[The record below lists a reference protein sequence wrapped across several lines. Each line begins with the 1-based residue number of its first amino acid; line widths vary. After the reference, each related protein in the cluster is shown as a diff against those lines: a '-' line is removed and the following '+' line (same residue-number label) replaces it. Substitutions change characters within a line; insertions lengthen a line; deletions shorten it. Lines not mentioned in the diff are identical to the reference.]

1 MNFTDKM
8 KTNMTGIATR
18 LALAISL
25 AGILATPVVPA
36 ERKLMLVAV
45 GDSLTAGYGLPAKD
59 SFPAQLE
66 ALLRQRGLDVQ
77 IVNAGV
83 SGDTTSAGLA
93 RFDWS
98 VPEGTDGVILEL
110 GANDALRGLDPGSA
124 EKALDAML
132 SRLKERRIP
141 VLLAGMYAP
150 RNLGPDYV
158 AAFDA
163 IYPRL
168 AEKYG
173 VVFYPFFLE
182 GMMGIPS
189 LGLGDGLHPNAEGVA
204 VIARGILPKA
214 EELIARI
221 PQR

>member
-1 MNFTDKM
+1 MRR
-8 KTNMTGIATR
+8 IAAY
-18 LALAISL
+18 LALTISL
-25 AGILATPVVPA
+25 AGILAAPAASA
-36 ERKLMLVAV
+36 ERTLRLVAV

-77 IVNAGV
+77 LVNAGV
-83 SGDTTSAGLA
+83 SGDTTSGGLA

-110 GANDALRGLDPGSA
+110 GANDALRGLDPVAA
-124 EKALDAML
+124 EKALDVML
-132 SRLKERRIP
+132 SRLQERRIP

-150 RNLGPDYV
+150 RNLGPEYV
-158 AAFDA
+158 TAFDA

-173 VVFYPFFLE
+173 TVFYPFFLE
-182 GMMGIPS
+182 GMMGVPA
-189 LGLGDGLHPNAEGVA
+189 LDLGDGLHPNAEGVN
-204 VIARGILPKA
+204 VIARGILPKV
-214 EELIARI
+214 EELITRI
-221 PQR
+221 RQR

>member
-1 MNFTDKM
+1 MRR
-8 KTNMTGIATR
+8 IAAY
-18 LALAISL
+18 LALTISL
-25 AGILATPVVPA
+25 AGILAAPAASA
-36 ERKLMLVAV
+36 ERTLRLVAV

-77 IVNAGV
+77 LINAGV
-83 SGDTTSAGLA
+83 SGDTTSGGLA

-110 GANDALRGLDPGSA
+110 GANDALRGLDPVAA
-124 EKALDAML
+124 EKALDVML
-132 SRLKERRIP
+132 SRLQERRIP

-150 RNLGPDYV
+150 RNLGPEYV
-158 AAFDA
+158 TAFDA

-173 VVFYPFFLE
+173 TVFYPFFLE
-182 GMMGIPS
+182 GMMGVPA
-189 LGLGDGLHPNAEGVA
+189 LDLGDGLHPNAEGVN
-204 VIARGILPKA
+204 VIARGILPKV
-214 EELIARI
+214 EELITRI
-221 PQR
+221 RQR

>member
-1 MNFTDKM
+1 MRR
-8 KTNMTGIATR
+8 IAAY
-18 LALAISL
+18 LALTISL
-25 AGILATPVVPA
+25 AGILAAPVASA
-36 ERKLMLVAV
+36 ERTLRLVAV

-77 IVNAGV
+77 LINAGV
-83 SGDTTSAGLA
+83 SGDTTSGGLA

-110 GANDALRGLDPGSA
+110 GANDALRGLDPVSA
-124 EKALDAML
+124 EKALDVML

-150 RNLGPDYV
+150 RNLGPEYV
-158 AAFDA
+158 TAFDA

-173 VVFYPFFLE
+173 TVFYPFFLE
-182 GMMGIPS
+182 GMMGVPA
-189 LGLGDGLHPNAEGVA
+189 LDLGDGLHPNAEGVN
-204 VIARGILPKA
+204 VIARGILPKV
-214 EELIARI
+214 EELITRI
-221 PQR
+221 RQR

>member
-1 MNFTDKM
+1 
-8 KTNMTGIATR
+8 MTRSIITFF
-18 LALAISL
+18 ALTISL
-25 AGILATPVVPA
+25 AGILATPAASV
-36 ERKLMLVAV
+36 ERTLRLVAV

-66 ALLRQRGLDVQ
+66 ALLRQRGLNVQ
-77 IVNAGV
+77 LINAGV
-83 SGDTTSAGLA
+83 SGDTTSGGLA

-110 GANDALRGLDPGSA
+110 GANDALRGLDPAAA
-124 EKALDAML
+124 ENALDIML

-150 RNLGPDYV
+150 RNLGPEYV
-158 AAFDA
+158 TAFDA

-168 AEKYG
+168 AAKYG
-173 VVFYPFFLE
+173 TVFYPFFLE

-189 LGLGDGLHPNAEGVA
+189 LGLGDGLHPNAAGVG
-204 VIARGILPKA
+204 VIALGILPKV
-214 EELIARI
+214 EELIAHIR
-221 PQR
+221 QR

>member
-1 MNFTDKM
+1 MRR
-8 KTNMTGIATR
+8 IAAY
-18 LALAISL
+18 LALTISL
-25 AGILATPVVPA
+25 AGILAAPVASA
-36 ERKLMLVAV
+36 ERTLRLVAV

-77 IVNAGV
+77 LINAGV
-83 SGDTTSAGLA
+83 SGDTTSGGLA

-110 GANDALRGLDPGSA
+110 GANDALRGLDPVAA
-124 EKALDAML
+124 EKALDVML
-132 SRLKERRIP
+132 SRLQERRIP

-150 RNLGPDYV
+150 RNLGPEYV
-158 AAFDA
+158 TAFDA

-173 VVFYPFFLE
+173 TVFYPFFLE
-182 GMMGIPS
+182 GMMGVPA
-189 LGLGDGLHPNAEGVA
+189 LDLGDGLHPNAEGVN
-204 VIARGILPKA
+204 VIARGILPKV
-214 EELIARI
+214 EELITRI
-221 PQR
+221 RQR